1 MLNETFYAPGD
12 LGQACSLLS
21 DLGDKAIIIAGG
33 TDLMVRFNLH
43 RRKRSEVL
51 VFVGK
56 LGLDV
61 IEETDGQMVI
71 GACAALADIM
81 ASAVVRQ
88 KLPLLARACGEMAS
102 PAVRNTATLGGN
114 LVTNARTAD
123 GVAALMALGAVVVTA
138 SAAGE
143 TRMPVEQFV
152 STSRKQKLANG
163 GIVKQ
168 FEIPCLTT
176 DEKWGWEKLR
186 QRKGDSR
193 SILSV
198 SVRARMEGDICR
210 SIRLVLGAMAANPF
224 VSETAVQL
232 LVGRPL
238 SPDLVDRVAE
248 EILSETDAGTDSR
261 ANAWYREKAAQV
273 LVRRVLTQIA

>member
-1 MLNETFYAPGD
+1 MLNETFYAPSD
-12 LGQACSLLS
+12 LGAACSLLS
-21 DLGDKAIIIAGG
+21 DLGDKATIIAGG
-33 TDLMVRFNLH
+33 TDLMVRFN
-43 RRKRSEVL
+43 RRKRKRSEVL
-51 VFVGK
+51 VYVGK

-61 IEETDGQMVI
+61 ITETDGQIVI
-71 GACAALADIM
+71 GSCATLADIT
-81 ASAVVRQ
+81 ASTVVRQ

-102 PAVRNTATLGGN
+102 PAVRNAATLGGN

-138 SAAGE
+138 SAADE

-152 STSRKQKLANG
+152 STPRRQKLANG

-168 FEIPCLTT
+168 FELPCLTA
-176 DEKWGWEKLR
+176 DEKWGWEKMR
-186 QRKGDSR
+186 QRQGDSR

-210 SIRLVLGAMAANPF
+210 SIRLVLGGMAANPF
-224 VSETAVQL
+224 VSKMAVQL
-232 LVGRPL
+232 LEGGPL

-248 EILSETDAGTDSR
+248 EILSETDASTDAR
-261 ANAWYREKAAQV
+261 ATAWYRKKAAQV
-273 LVRRVLTQIA
+273 SVRRVLTQIA

>member
-1 MLNETFYAPGD
+1 MLDETFYSPGD
-12 LGQACSLLS
+12 LGQAWSLLS
-21 DLGDKAIIIAGG
+21 DLGNKAIIIAGG
-33 TDLMVRFNLH
+33 TDLMVRFNRH

-51 VFVGK
+51 VYVGK
-56 LGLDV
+56 LGLNV
-61 IEETDGQMVI
+61 IEETNGQMVI
-71 GACAALADIM
+71 GACATLADIT
-81 ASAVVRQ
+81 ASTAVRQ

-102 PAVRNTATLGGN
+102 PAVRNAATLGGN

-152 STSRKQKLANG
+152 STPRRQKLANG

-168 FEIPCLTT
+168 FELPCLTAN
-176 DEKWGWEKLR
+176 EKWGWEKLKQR
-186 QRKGDSR
+186 QGDSR

-198 SVRARMEGDICR
+198 SVRTRMEGDICR
-210 SIRLVLGAMAANPF
+210 SIRLVLGGIAANPF
-224 VSETAVQL
+224 VSKTAIQL
-232 LVGRPL
+232 LEGRPL

-248 EILSETDAGTDSR
+248 EILSETDAGTDAR
-261 ANAWYREKAAQV
+261 ATAWYRKKAAQV
-273 LVRRVLTQIA
+273 LVRQVLTQIA

>member
-1 MLNETFYAPGD
+1 MLNEAFYAPGD
-12 LGQACSLLS
+12 LGQAWSLLS
-21 DLGDKAIIIAGG
+21 GLGDKAIIIAGG
-33 TDLMVRFNLH
+33 TDLMVRFNRH

-51 VFVGK
+51 VYVGK
-56 LGLDV
+56 LGLNV
-61 IEETDGQMVI
+61 IEETNGQMVI
-71 GACAALADIM
+71 GACATLADIT
-81 ASAVVRQ
+81 ASTVVRQ

-102 PAVRNTATLGGN
+102 PAVRNAATLGGN

-138 SAAGE
+138 STAGE
-143 TRMPVEQFV
+143 SRMLVEQFV
-152 STSRKQKLANG
+152 STPRKQKLANG

-168 FEIPCLTT
+168 FELPCLTA

-186 QRKGDSR
+186 QRQGDSR

-210 SIRLVLGAMAANPF
+210 SIRLVLGGMAANPF
-224 VSETAVQL
+224 VSKTAVQL
-232 LVGRPL
+232 LEGRPL

-248 EILSETDAGTDSR
+248 EILSETDAGTDAR
-261 ANAWYREKAAQV
+261 ATAWYREKAAQV